1 MAGLRWGRCRS
12 RLLHLSQKDTRQETA
27 MAADRV
33 TRFAADL
40 VDAAAV
46 EGARQSRSTKQQ
58 LDHWARVGRTVS
70 THHSTARRRVEA
82 ALEGT
87 VALKDL
93 SPEERL
99 VTNAEVDAALAE
111 RLGTVDYGD
120 VLAAAGVATVALDD
134 EGRLVR
140 HDADGTTTLLD

>member
-1 MAGLRWGRCRS
+1 
-12 RLLHLSQKDTRQETA
+12 
-27 MAADRV
+27 MAADKV

-46 EGARQSRSTKQQ
+46 EGARNSRSTKQQ

-82 ALEGT
+82 ALDGT
-87 VALKDL
+87 LTLSDL
-93 SPEERL
+93 NPEERL
-99 VTNAEVDAALAE
+99 VTNAEADAAIVE
-111 RLGTVDYGD
+111 RLRTVDYGA
-120 VLAAAGVATVALDD
+120 VLAAEGVSTVALND

-140 HDADGTTTLLD
+140 YDPDGTSTPLD

>member
-1 MAGLRWGRCRS
+1 
-12 RLLHLSQKDTRQETA
+12 

-82 ALEGT
+82 SLDGT
-87 VALKDL
+87 LPLVEL

-99 VTNAEVDAALAE
+99 VVNAEADAAIAE
-111 RLGTVDYGD
+111 RLRTVHYGD
-120 VLAAAGVATVALDD
+120 VLAGEGVVTVALDD
-134 EGRLVR
+134 DGRLR
-140 HDADGTTTLLD
+140 RYEPGGTTTLLD

>member
-1 MAGLRWGRCRS
+1 L
-12 RLLHLSQKDTRQETA
+12 
-27 MAADRV
+27 AADKV

-46 EGARQSRSTKQQ
+46 EGARHSRSTKQQ

-87 VALKDL
+87 LTLSDL
-93 SPEERL
+93 TPEERL
-99 VTNAEVDAALAE
+99 VTNAEADAVVAE
-111 RLGTVDYGD
+111 RLRMVDYGA
-120 VLAAAGVATVALDD
+120 VLAAEGVSTVALNDD
-134 EGRLVR
+134 DRLVR
-140 HDADGTTTLLD
+140 YDPDGTSTALD

>member
-1 MAGLRWGRCRS
+1 M
-12 RLLHLSQKDTRQETA
+12 LHLFQNETREDTA
-27 MAADRV
+27 VAADRV

-46 EGARQSRSTKQQ
+46 EGLRHSRSTKQQ

-87 VALKDL
+87 LALKDL

-99 VTNAEVDAALAE
+99 VTNAELDAALAE

-120 VLAAAGVATVALDD
+120 VLAAEGVATVALDD

>member
-1 MAGLRWGRCRS
+1 V
-12 RLLHLSQKDTRQETA
+12 
-27 MAADRV
+27 AADRV

-46 EGARQSRSTKQQ
+46 EGARHSRSTKQQ

-82 ALEGT
+82 ALKGT
-87 VALKDL
+87 LALKDL
-93 SPEERL
+93 RPEERL
-99 VTNAEVDAALAE
+99 VTNAEVDAAVAE
-111 RLGTVDYGD
+111 RLSTMDYGD
-120 VLAAAGVATVALDD
+120 VLAAEGVVTVALDD

-140 HDADGTTTLLD
+140 HGPDGATPLD

>member
-1 MAGLRWGRCRS
+1 
-12 RLLHLSQKDTRQETA
+12 

-46 EGARQSRSTKQQ
+46 EGARHSRSTKQQ

-82 ALEGT
+82 ALRGT
-87 VALKDL
+87 LALTDL
-93 SPEERL
+93 TPEERL
-99 VTNAEVDAALAE
+99 VTNAETDAAVAE
-111 RLGTVDYGD
+111 RLRTVHYGD
-120 VLAAAGVATVALDD
+120 VLAGEGVVTVALDD
-134 EGRLVR
+134 DGRLVR
-140 HDADGTTTLLD
+140 YAPDGTTTPLD

>member
-1 MAGLRWGRCRS
+1 
-12 RLLHLSQKDTRQETA
+12 

-46 EGARQSRSTKQQ
+46 EGARHSRSAKQQ

-82 ALEGT
+82 ALQGRL
-87 VALKDL
+87 ALTDL
-93 SPEERL
+93 TPEERL
-99 VTNAEVDAALAE
+99 VANAETDAVVAE
-111 RLGTVDYGD
+111 RLRTVHYGD
-120 VLAAAGVATVALDD
+120 ILSAEGVATVALDD
-134 EGRLVR
+134 DGRLVR
-140 HDADGTTTLLD
+140 YEPDGTTTPLD

>member
-1 MAGLRWGRCRS
+1 
-12 RLLHLSQKDTRQETA
+12 

-46 EGARQSRSTKQQ
+46 EGARHSRSTKQQ

-82 ALEGT
+82 ALQGRL
-87 VALKDL
+87 ALTDL
-93 SPEERL
+93 TPEERL
-99 VTNAEVDAALAE
+99 VTNAETDATVAE
-111 RLGTVDYGD
+111 RLRTVHYGD
-120 VLAAAGVATVALDD
+120 VLSAEGVATVALDD

-140 HDADGTTTLLD
+140 YDPDGTTTPLD

>member
-1 MAGLRWGRCRS
+1 
-12 RLLHLSQKDTRQETA
+12 
-27 MAADRV
+27 MAADKV

-46 EGARQSRSTKQQ
+46 EGARNSRSTKQQ

-82 ALEGT
+82 ALDGT
-87 VALKDL
+87 LTLSDL
-93 SPEERL
+93 NPEERL
-99 VTNAEVDAALAE
+99 VTNAEADASIAE
-111 RLGTVDYGD
+111 RLRTVDYGA
-120 VLAAAGVATVALDD
+120 VLAAEGVSTVALND

-140 HDADGTTTLLD
+140 YDPDGTSTPLD